1 MSYFFSMLVL
11 AEPKTDLVRERWARS
26 ERLGAHRDSDAYPVG
41 ITEADLAERRER
53 LEHALRDERELL
65 EPITTELARG
75 PMVAIVADHEGVILS
90 AQADRKVVDP
100 IARVRLVEGA
110 RWGESTRGTNAIGT
124 ALVEGRPI
132 AVVGRAH
139 FEHRNRNI
147 FCYATPIRD
156 AYGDI
161 VAVLDVTGPLAHH
174 DAVVGAA
181 VQAAGLTL
189 ERAIRSM
196 AYGDR
201 RSGALGAIERLVHR
215 ASAPTLLVE
224 ASGVARIVNAA
235 ARRALFSG
243 ATTVSPAD
251 ARCERIFGVTF
262 AELLQLA
269 ERGETLF
276 ETTHGVYRIA
286 IDPIAGAAD
295 RTLAVLV
302 HFEEDRPLVSASPV
316 STPIARAPI
325 SSPPPSVPAAP
336 ELGAILASDP
346 GVIAAKNAAASFA
359 ATPLPVLLLAETG
372 TGKELFARAIH
383 GASPRRDRAFVAV
396 NCGALSP
403 ELLASELFGYAPG
416 AFTGAARAGS
426 EGRIAAA
433 DGGTLFL
440 DEIAEMS
447 KALQAVLL
455 RVLDDGV
462 YQRVGETR
470 DRRADFRLVCA
481 TCRDLP
487 AMVADGSFRS
497 DLFYRIQGACVTIP
511 PLRDRSDRVWLAE
524 QLAGPAARLTADAKS
539 WIDEHDW
546 PGNVR
551 ELKSA
556 VLHAKAL
563 SNGAPEIDRDHFP
576 RPLGAPSRG
585 GSTTTRK
592 SIVRDAIRTTLAAC
606 AGNVSEAARRLGASR
621 NTIYRALKDED

>member
-1 MSYFFSMLVL
+1 MLVL
-11 AEPKTDLVRERWARS
+11 AEPKTDLVRERWARA
-26 ERLGAHRDSDAYPVG
+26 ERLGAHRDSDGYPVG
-41 ITEADLAERRER
+41 ITELDLAERRDR
-53 LEHALRDERELL
+53 LERVLRDERELL
-65 EPITTELARG
+65 EPITAELARG
-75 PMVAIVADHEGVILS
+75 SMVAIVADHEGVILS

-100 IARVRLVEGA
+100 ISRVRLVEGA
-110 RWGESTRGTNAIGT
+110 RWGEATRGTNAIGT
-124 ALVEGRPI
+124 ALVEGRPV

-139 FEHRNRNI
+139 FEHRNRGL

-201 RSGALGAIERLVHR
+201 RSGALAAIERLVHR
-215 ASAPTLLVE
+215 SSAPTMLVE

-235 ARRALFSG
+235 ARRAVFSG
-243 ATTVSPAD
+243 MHGD
-251 ARCERIFGVTF
+251 ARCERIFGVSF
-262 AELLQLA
+262 AELVQLA
-269 ERGETLF
+269 GEGESRF
-276 ETTHGVYRIA
+276 ETPNGVYRIA
-286 IDPIAGAAD
+286 VDPIAGAAD

-302 HFEEDRPLVSASPV
+302 HLEEERALVTAV
-316 STPIARAPI
+316 APAKAP
-325 SSPPPSVPAAP
+325 SSPSPIEPSVP
-336 ELGAILASDP
+336 ELAAILANDP
-346 GVIAAKNAAASFA
+346 GVVLAKKAAASFA

-383 GASPRRDRAFVAV
+383 GASPRRDRPFVAV
-396 NCGALSP
+396 NCGSLAP

-416 AFTGAARAGS
+416 AFTGAARTGS

-511 PLRDRSDRVWLAE
+511 PLRDRTDRVWLAE
-524 QLAGPAARLTADAKS
+524 QLAGDGALLGDDAKA

-556 VLHAKAL
+556 VLHATAL
-563 SNGAPEIDRDHFP
+563 ANGAAEIAREHFP
-576 RPLGAPSRG
+576 RPLVAPSSRG
-585 GSTTTRK
+585 RSTTRK
-592 SIVRDAIRTTLAAC
+592 GIVREAIKATLAAC

-621 NTIYRALKDED
+621 NTIYRALEDDD